1 MDYRKRLVEL
11 HYEYA
16 EKEKDF
22 IEKSFDESLSQDHV
36 RAEFF
41 YINEREALY
50 QYSVLAN
57 IAAAKQHFYTCG
69 RCDEYMMKVH
79 NRQILGWGI
88 KRVGYALLSDCKP
101 LIERYALLSDGAFE
115 VQKRKGHPV
124 YCVQLALLNK
134 LDELEK
140 QVALLKEK
148 ASKKTNKWLLPD
160 VGFFEGLLAADEEQ
174 MVESLVQLLKPRLHN
189 KYNAFFILQKDILS
203 FPAVTYAK
211 LAALKGFD
219 LAIEHDLVPKD
230 LIKVNPNPVYTDPY
244 HFLKE
249 NG

>member
-1 MDYRKRLVEL
+1 MDYRKRLIEV
-11 HYEYA
+11 HQKFYEE
-16 EKEKDF
+16 EKTL
-22 IEKSFDESLSQDHV
+22 IERSLDQSLLQNHV
-36 RAEFF
+36 RVEFF
-41 YINEREALY
+41 YLNEDEALY
-50 QYSVLAN
+50 QYSVEGN
-57 IAAAKQHFYTCG
+57 IEVAKQHFYTCG
-69 RCDEYMMKVH
+69 RCDEYMIKTYDYQ
-79 NRQILGWGI
+79 RLSAGI
-88 KRVGYALLSDCKP
+88 RHIGYALLSDCKP
-101 LIERYALLSDGAFE
+101 LIERYALLNDSAFE

-140 QVALLKEK
+140 QVALLGEK

-160 VGFFEGLLAADEEQ
+160 VGFFEGLLAADEGL
-174 MVESLVQLLKPRLHN
+174 MVESLMQLLKPRLHN

-211 LAALKGFD
+211 LAALKGYD

-230 LIKVNPNPVYTDPY
+230 LITVKPNPVYTDPY

>member
-1 MDYRKRLVEL
+1 MGYRKRLVEV
-11 HYEYA
+11 HQEYQ
-16 EKEKDF
+16 EKEQGLIKQ
-22 IEKSFDESLSQDHV
+22 SLNEHLLQNHV

-41 YINEREALY
+41 YLNELEALY
-50 QYSVLAN
+50 QYSVEGN
-57 IAAAKQHFYTCG
+57 IEVAKQHFYTCG
-69 RCDEYMMKVH
+69 RCDEYMIKAYDY
-79 NRQILGWGI
+79 QLLSAGI
-88 KRVGYALLSDCKP
+88 RHIGYALLSDCKP
-101 LIERYALLSDGAFE
+101 LIERYALLSDSAFE

-174 MVESLVQLLKPRLHN
+174 MVESLMQLLKPRLHN

-211 LAALKGFD
+211 LAALKGYD

-230 LIKVNPNPVYTDPY
+230 LITVKPNPVYTDPY

>member
-1 MDYRKRLVEL
+1 MDYRKRLIEVHQEYEKKEQDLVEQ
-11 HYEYA
+11 
-16 EKEKDF
+16 
-22 IEKSFDESLSQDHV
+22 SLNEHLLQNRV
-36 RAEFF
+36 RAGFF
-41 YINEREALY
+41 YLNEDEALY
-50 QYSVLAN
+50 QYRVEGN

-69 RCDEYMMKVH
+69 RCDEYMIKTYGYQ
-79 NRQILGWGI
+79 RLSAGI
-88 KRVGYALLSDCKP
+88 RHIGYALLSDCKP
-101 LIERYALLSDGAFE
+101 MIERYALLSDGAFE

-160 VGFFEGLLAADEEQ
+160 VGFFKGLLAADEEQ
-174 MVESLVQLLKPRLHN
+174 MVESLMQLLKPRLHN

>member
-1 MDYRKRLVEL
+1 MDYRKRLIEV
-11 HYEYA
+11 HQEYQ
-16 EKEKDF
+16 EREYGL
-22 IEKSFDESLSQDHV
+22 IRKSLNQSLFQESV

-41 YINEREALY
+41 FINEKAALY
-50 QYSVLAN
+50 QYSVEGN
-57 IAAAKQHFYTCG
+57 IEVAKQHFYTCG
-69 RCDEYMMKVH
+69 RCDEYMIKTYDY
-79 NRQILGWGI
+79 QLLSAGI
-88 KRVGYALLSDCKP
+88 RHIGYALLSDCKP
-101 LIERYALLSDGAFE
+101 LIERYALLSDSAFE

-174 MVESLVQLLKPRLHN
+174 MVESLMQLLKPRLHN

-230 LIKVNPNPVYTDPY
+230 LITVKPNPVYTDPY

>member
-1 MDYRKRLVEL
+1 MDYRKRLTEM
-11 HYEYA
+11 HEKYKG
-16 EKEKDF
+16 KEKAF
-22 IEKSFDESLSQDHV
+22 IEKSLNGRYIQENV

-41 YINEREALY
+41 HMNELEALY
-50 QYSVLAN
+50 QYSVEGNVEAT
-57 IAAAKQHFYTCG
+57 KQHSYTCG
-69 RCDEYMMKVH
+69 RCDEYMIKTYDY
-79 NRQILGWGI
+79 QLLSAGI
-88 KRVGYALLSDCKP
+88 RHIGYALLSDCKP
-101 LIERYALLSDGAFE
+101 LIERYALLSDSAFE

-174 MVESLVQLLKPRLHN
+174 MVESLMQLLKPRLHN

-219 LAIEHDLVPKD
+219 LAIEHDLLPKD
-230 LIKVNPNPVYTDPY
+230 LITVNPNPVYTDPY